1 MSSRALAWRPVRSRG
16 RGWTVFALAIAALI
30 ALPVVVVALNLFAP
44 SAEVWRHLASTVL
57 GLYVANSLWLVF
69 GVGVLVVIGGV
80 GSAWLVTMC
89 RFPGARIFEWA
100 LVLPLA
106 MPAYVVAYA
115 YTGLLDF
122 AGPVQS
128 ALRETFG
135 WTTARDYWFPHLR
148 SLGGA
153 VVVMAM
159 VLYPYVYV
167 LARAAFLDQSVCVL
181 EAARTLGR
189 GPWRA
194 FREVAL
200 PLARPAIA
208 AGTAL
213 ALMETLNDFGTVQ
226 YFAVDTFTTG
236 IYRTW
241 IGLGQPAVAAQLGA
255 LLMLFVLAVLVLE
268 RFTRRG
274 ARFHH
279 TTGRYRDLPR
289 IELRGLPMVA
299 AQLFCLMP
307 VLLGFLV
314 PAGALLW
321 YAAGTGA
328 AERLAG
334 EFWALAA
341 NSFVL
346 AAATGLFAAAV
357 ALALAYARRMGRS
370 PLIDGAVSAS
380 ALGYAIPGSVI
391 AIGILLPL
399 VVLDRAIVHLLR
411 DQFGVTVGLLITGSV
426 AALLY
431 AYLVRFLAVS
441 LGGVESGLAKISP
454 SMESAART
462 LGAGPVGTLA
472 RVHAP
477 MLRGSLL
484 SAALLVFVDAMKEL
498 PATLILRP
506 FGFETLATR
515 AYALAGDE
523 RLADAAAPALA
534 IALVGLVPV
543 LILGRTIARSRP
555 GSRA

>member
-1 MSSRALAWRPVRSRG
+1 
-16 RGWTVFALAIAALI
+16 
-30 ALPVVVVALNLFAP
+30 
-44 SAEVWRHLASTVL
+44 
-57 GLYVANSLWLVF
+57 
-69 GVGVLVVIGGV
+69 
-80 GSAWLVTMC
+80 
-89 RFPGARIFEWA
+89 
-100 LVLPLA
+100 
-106 MPAYVVAYA
+106 
-115 YTGLLDF
+115 
-122 AGPVQS
+122 
-128 ALRETFG
+128 
-135 WTTARDYWFPHLR
+135 
-148 SLGGA
+148 
-153 VVVMAM
+153 
-159 VLYPYVYV
+159 
-167 LARAAFLDQSVCVL
+167 
-181 EAARTLGR
+181 
-189 GPWRA
+189 
-194 FREVAL
+194 
-200 PLARPAIA
+200 
-208 AGTAL
+208 
-213 ALMETLNDFGTVQ
+213 
-226 YFAVDTFTTG
+226 
-236 IYRTW
+236 
-241 IGLGQPAVAAQLGA
+241 
-255 LLMLFVLAVLVLE
+255 
-268 RFTRRG
+268 
-274 ARFHH
+274 
-279 TTGRYRDLPR
+279 
-289 IELRGLPMVA
+289 
-299 AQLFCLMP
+299 
-307 VLLGFLV
+307 
-314 PAGALLW
+314 
-321 YAAGTGA
+321 
-328 AERLAG
+328 
-334 EFWALAA
+334 LAA

-399 VVLDRAIVHLLR
+399 VALDRAIVHLMR
-411 DQFGVTVGLLITGSV
+411 DQFGLVMGLLITGSV

-477 MLRGSLL
+477 MLKGSLL

-555 GSRA
+555 GSGA